1 VTRRL
6 LVYMG
11 DDIEGGTVLAL
22 VESVRC
28 LECGAVYA
36 KLSSGGTVQQNP
48 GCPDCGYLGWL
59 SATVPVSGELRRRR
73 SASGRRR
80 RRRAQ
85 SS

>member
-1 VTRRL
+1 
-6 LVYMG
+6 MG

-36 KLSSGGTVQQNP
+36 KPSGGGTVQQNP

-59 SATVPVSGELRRRR
+59 SATVPVSGDLRRRR
-73 SASGRRR
+73 SALGRRQR
-80 RRRAQ
+80 LRAQ